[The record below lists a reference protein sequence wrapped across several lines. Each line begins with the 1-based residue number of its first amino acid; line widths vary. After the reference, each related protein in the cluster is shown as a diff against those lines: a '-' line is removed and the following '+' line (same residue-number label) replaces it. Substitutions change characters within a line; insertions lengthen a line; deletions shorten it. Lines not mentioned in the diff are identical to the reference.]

1 MDLFLEK
8 FGVVVQ
14 YLGGIFNDIRRQ
26 LWSLNVKSINKIINK
41 YLYIKIEFSKTKPQK
56 GEEET
61 SKTKGKKIVAISQKM
76 KYSNKHWKQ
85 YDVCGHM
92 DEKCKKLHL
101 KLRPIWYKSNNGTCV
116 AIKEKQNKLERTFDV
131 NEVIVNMTW

>member
-26 LWSLNVKSINKIINK
+26 LWSLNVKSINKIRNK

-61 SKTKGKKIVAISQKM
+61 SKTKGKKTVVIIQKK
-76 KYSNKHWKQ
+76 KYSNKH
-85 YDVCGHM
+85 
-92 DEKCKKLHL
+92 
-101 KLRPIWYKSNNGTCV
+101 
-116 AIKEKQNKLERTFDV
+116 
-131 NEVIVNMTW
+131 